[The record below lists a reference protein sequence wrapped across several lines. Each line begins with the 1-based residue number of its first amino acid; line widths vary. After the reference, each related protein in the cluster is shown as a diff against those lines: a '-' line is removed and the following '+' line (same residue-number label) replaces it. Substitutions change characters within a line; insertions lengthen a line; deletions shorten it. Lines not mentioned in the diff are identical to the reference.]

1 MKIFK
6 YKSSVADCNNAL
18 FFENEEGAICFS
30 CLGKCRHE
38 YTCTIG
44 KIEVPY
50 PTHIKE
56 IPYKEKYLPK

>member
-50 PTHIKE
+50 PTHIE
-56 IPYKEKYLPK
+56 QKY